1 MVPFRAISC
10 YDFNNE
16 IMQNNEMHW
25 FYLWQDDK
33 WFRVIS
39 YIDFNTNI
47 MQNNIYIDLSDDTM
61 KNHLA

>member
-1 MVPFRAISC
+1 
-10 YDFNNE
+10 
-16 IMQNNEMHW
+16 MHW

-33 WFRVIS
+33 WFRVIN

-61 KNHLA
+61 KNDLA